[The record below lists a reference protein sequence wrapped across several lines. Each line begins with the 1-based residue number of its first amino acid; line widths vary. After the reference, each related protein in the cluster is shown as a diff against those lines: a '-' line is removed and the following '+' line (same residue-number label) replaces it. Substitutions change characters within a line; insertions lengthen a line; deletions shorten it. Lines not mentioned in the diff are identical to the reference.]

1 MTMFSL
7 RFKKSQ
13 LPFWAARYP
22 AGYDLEVEAIA
33 PRVRKRGYF
42 TRDEFL
48 TLCHWKT
55 PRSKPRVARNDEA
68 YIRAVT
74 RVALS
79 TPEERL
85 RVEVLTLLDGVRWPT
100 ASVLLHFGHREPYPI
115 LDYRA
120 LWSLGVEAAQVRY
133 EFGFWQEYV
142 QYCRGLAEESNLSMR
157 EVDRALWQYA
167 KEKQ

>member
-1 MTMFSL
+1 MFSL
-7 RFKKSQ
+7 RFKKSL

-22 AGYDLEVEAIA
+22 AGYDLEVEVIA
-33 PRVRKRGYF
+33 PQIRKRGHF
-42 TRDEFL
+42 TRNEFL

-55 PRSKPRVARNDEA
+55 PRSKPLVERNNET
-68 YIRAVT
+68 YVRAAT
-74 RVALS
+74 QVALS

-120 LWSLGVEAAQVRY
+120 LWSLSVDAAQVRY

-142 QYCRGLAEESNLSMR
+142 QYCRKLATESGLSMR
-157 EVDRALWQYA
+157 EVDRALWQYS